1 MSWDQWLGLALTLGI
16 MGVGLLGCVL
26 PALPGTPLVFAA
38 ALAHRLWFGSASA
51 TTWVLVILG
60 VLMAASIALDL
71 GAGFLGAK
79 KLGATWKGALGAGV
93 GGLIGLFFSVPGI
106 LLGPF
111 IGAVVFE
118 MFAGREWK
126 EASRAGLGAALG
138 LLAGAVGKFACSV
151 AMITLFAGNVVWRA
165 WS

>member
-1 MSWDQWLGLALTLGI
+1 MSWDQILGLVLTLGL
-16 MGVGLLGCVL
+16 MGVGLLGSIL
-26 PALPGTPLVFAA
+26 PGLPGTPLVFAA
-38 ALAHRLWFGSASA
+38 ALAHRIWFGAESA
-51 TTWVLVILG
+51 TTWVLVALGILMS
-60 VLMAASIALDL
+60 LSILLDL
-71 GAGFLGAK
+71 GAGIIGAK
-79 KLGATWKGALGAGV
+79 KLGATWKGAVGAAV

-111 IGAVVFE
+111 IGAVTFE
-118 MFAGREWK
+118 MISGREWK

-151 AMITLFAGNVVWRA
+151 AMIGLFTGNVVWRA